1 MKLRLRSGVGISQRM
16 FSRRTLLH
24 GCLHG
29 GLAGGLRLLSPA
41 VLFGETGEQA
51 IQDFVTP
58 ATDRAI
64 DSGLRFLAG
73 QQTADGAFGT
83 SGYQR
88 NVAICALSGM
98 AMMAS
103 GSTPGRG
110 PYGKPLDRCVDYLLE
125 NTQQNGFICDAPA
138 SSHGPMYGHGFAT
151 LFLAQAY
158 GMSSHPQLR
167 EKLSL
172 AVKLICSTQNPE
184 GGWRYQPQPTEADI
198 SVTVCQM
205 MALRSA
211 RNAGLHVPNQTVDR
225 CIDYVRKSQNSDGG
239 FRYMLSGGPS
249 DFPRSAAG
257 VVALFSA
264 GVYEG
269 DAIKRG
275 LVYLSRFVP
284 RRRRFVRTSHYFYGH
299 YYAVQA
305 MWHAGDAAWDAWYPA
320 IRDELQGMQKPDGS
334 WADAICSEYAT
345 AMACI
350 ILQMPNNNLPI
361 FQR

>member
-1 MKLRLRSGVGISQRM
+1 MKSNIGVG
-16 FSRRTLLH
+16 FPRRVLLR
-24 GCLHG
+24 G
-29 GLAGGLRLLSPA
+29 GLASGLGLLIPA
-41 VLFGETGEQA
+41 ILQGEEAEKSVT
-51 IQDFVTP
+51 DFITP
-58 ATDRAI
+58 ATDRSI
-64 DSGLRFLAG
+64 NQGLRYLAG
-73 QQTADGAFGT
+73 RQTEDGAFGT

-98 AMMAS
+98 ALMAS

-110 PYGKPLDRCVDYLLE
+110 PYGKQIDRCVNYLLK
-125 NTQQNGFICDAPA
+125 NTQPNGFICDSPA

-158 GMSSHPQLR
+158 GMSNNPQLR
-167 EKLSL
+167 KKLSL
-172 AVKLICSTQNPE
+172 AVKLIASTQNTE
-184 GGWRYQPQPTEADI
+184 GGWRYQPQPADADI
-198 SVTVCQM
+198 SVTVCEM
-205 MALRSA
+205 MALRAA

-225 CIDYVRKSQNSDGG
+225 CIEYVQKSQNTDGG

-269 DAIKRG
+269 NAIARG
-275 LVYLSRFVP
+275 LIYLSRFVP

-299 YYAVQA
+299 YYAIQA
-305 MWHAGDAAWDAWYPA
+305 MWHAGDEAWATWYPA
-320 IRDELQGMQKPDGS
+320 IRDELLGMQKTDGS

-345 AMACI
+345 AMACL
-350 ILQMPNNNLPI
+350 ILQIPNNNLPI

>member
-1 MKLRLRSGVGISQRM
+1 MKSNIDVGFPRRSFLCGS
-16 FSRRTLLH
+16 
-24 GCLHG
+24 
-29 GLAGGLRLLSPA
+29 LAGGLGLLLPTTFQGADPEKSA
-41 VLFGETGEQA
+41 AEMM
-51 IQDFVTP
+51 TP

-64 DSGLRFLAG
+64 DRGLHYLAA
-73 QQTADGAFGT
+73 QQTEDGAFGT

-98 AMMAS
+98 ALMAS

-110 PYGKPLDRCVDYLLE
+110 PFGKQLDRCVDYLLE
-125 NTQQNGFICDAPA
+125 CTHQNGFICDAPA

-158 GMSSHPQLR
+158 GMSRNPQLR
-167 EKLSL
+167 EKLSQ
-172 AVKLICSTQNPE
+172 AVKLIASTQNAE
-184 GGWRYQPQPTEADI
+184 GGWRYQPRPADADI
-198 SVTVCQM
+198 SVTVCEM
-205 MALRSA
+205 MALRAA

-225 CIDYVRKSQNSDGG
+225 CIEYVQKSQNADGG

-269 DAIKRG
+269 NAIERG
-275 LVYLSRFVP
+275 LIYLSRYIP
-284 RRRRFVRTSHYFYGH
+284 RRRRSARTSHYFYGH
-299 YYAVQA
+299 YYAIQA
-305 MWHAGDAAWDAWYPA
+305 MWHAGDEAWAAWYPA
-320 IRDELQGMQKPDGS
+320 IRDELLVRQQPDGS

-350 ILQMPNNNLPI
+350 ILQIPNNNLPI